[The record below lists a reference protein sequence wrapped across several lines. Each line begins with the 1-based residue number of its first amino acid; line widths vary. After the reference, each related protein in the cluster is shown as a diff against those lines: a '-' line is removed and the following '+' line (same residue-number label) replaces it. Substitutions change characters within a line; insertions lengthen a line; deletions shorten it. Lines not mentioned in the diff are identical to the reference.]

1 MPGADETQNSQ
12 SVEVEAILLGGR
24 WEVYL
29 LPVSEFPSPKEELL
43 RNRQVLERLT
53 TALGDRQLSSEV
65 FLDIA
70 QVHLEDGSDR
80 LADHA
85 REWKPKLC
93 LGVWPDRPA
102 PTRWTREELEE
113 LAPGDSPRPMMYTV
127 LYLSGSQAA
136 REEAFGT
143 MLGLGAVVRVL
154 TGREG
159 TFLSIAKQ
167 TLQPTI
173 QQRPFRSFPNFMPL
187 FDRKSLTAATS
198 DQLEKWFC
206 GADLYIRESPEDKGI
221 IVASNTPLAPI
232 FQHLGGQF
240 EHQPSPH
247 WRITY

>member
-1 MPGADETQNSQ
+1 MPRADETPNSR
-12 SVEVEAILLGGR
+12 SIDVEAILLGEP

-29 LPVSEFPSPKEELL
+29 LPVSEFPSPQEELI
-43 RNRQVLERLT
+43 RNRELLGRLM

-65 FLDIA
+65 FLDVA

-102 PTRWTREELEE
+102 PTRWTQEELEE
-113 LAPGDSPRPMMYTV
+113 LAPGEAPRPMMYTV
-127 LYLSGSQAA
+127 LYVSGSQEA
-136 REEAFGT
+136 RAEAFRT
-143 MLGLGAVVRVL
+143 MLGLGSVVRVL
-154 TGREG
+154 TQNEG
-159 TFLSIAKQ
+159 TFLSLAKQ
-167 TLQPTI
+167 TLQPAI

-187 FDRKSLTAATS
+187 FDCKSLTAATS
-198 DQLEKWFC
+198 DQLERWFC
-206 GADLYIRESPEDKGI
+206 GAAVYIRESPEDNGI

-240 EHQPSPH
+240 EHQPSPR